1 MKGSAFTVGVEEE
14 YQLVHP
20 DGYALK
26 GRAPELLLN
35 GEPAREEY
43 QRTMVEVAT
52 PVCANAL
59 EAVRRI
65 RERRAQVARLAAQH
79 GLVIAASGLHPV
91 GPYPAEQVSDV
102 AHYRRI
108 AEEGGAPMRELHI
121 FGMHVHVAVPD
132 AEAAV
137 RAMCGAAPYIPHLLA
152 PSCSSP
158 FHKAEDTGFE
168 SFRTML
174 RGMWPRV
181 GPPLPVATAGEYTRL
196 VRMLDSEN
204 LPAGESPIAWDIRPS
219 QRFPTVEFR
228 FFDACPSLETAA
240 LLIAMARAL
249 TVMYHDRPPPQPSG
263 LEQQL
268 LLENRWRAARYGLD
282 ARFFRLDPLTGE
294 ERSARDSIAAL
305 IDRLGPIAERIGDGP
320 ILASAARVLQQGTAA
335 AAMRR
340 VFEETGSYPE
350 VARWV
355 VERTMEGIAAEPET
369 PRGDVGGDVRG
380 DVGGDIAG
388 AKAA

>member
-1 MKGSAFTVGVEEE
+1 MDEAAFTVGVEEE

-20 DGYALK
+20 DGYELQ
-26 GRAPELLLN
+26 GRAPAILET
-35 GEPAREEY
+35 GDPVKEEF
-43 QRTMVEVAT
+43 QRTMVEVTTSISAS
-52 PVCANAL
+52 AL
-59 EAVRRI
+59 EAAQQI
-65 RERRAQVARLAAQH
+65 RARRARVARLAAEH
-79 GLVIAASGLHPV
+79 GITVAASGLHPV

-158 FHKAEDTGFE
+158 FHRGEDTGFE
-168 SFRTML
+168 SFRTIL
-174 RGMWPRV
+174 RGMSPRV
-181 GPPLPVATAGEYTRL
+181 GPPLPVATAREYGRL
-196 VRMLDSEN
+196 VRMLCTEGHRSAD
-204 LPAGESPIAWDIRPS
+204 ESPIAWDIRPS

-228 FFDACPSLETAA
+228 FFDCCPSIETAT

-268 LLENRWRAARYGLD
+268 LIENRWRAARYGIE

-294 ERSARDSIAAL
+294 ERGARDLIVAL
-305 IDRLGPIAERIGDGP
+305 IDRLGPIAERLGDGP
-320 ILASAARVLQQGTAA
+320 VLAGAARVLEQGTAS

-350 VARWV
+350 VVRWV
-355 VERTMEGIAAEPET
+355 VERTLEDTAEPGAR
-369 PRGDVGGDVRG
+369 RGDVEGGA
-380 DVGGDIAG
+380 AG

>member
-1 MKGSAFTVGVEEE
+1 MNGAAFTVGVEEE
-14 YQLVHP
+14 FQLVQP
-20 DGYALK
+20 DGYELK
-26 GRAPELLLN
+26 GRAPELLAD
-35 GEPAREEY
+35 GDPAKEEF

-52 PVCANAL
+52 PVCANAAD
-59 EAVRRI
+59 AVRRI
-65 RERRAQVARLAAQH
+65 RERRARVARLAAEH

-137 RAMCGAAPYIPHLLA
+137 RAMSGAAPYIPYLLA

-158 FHKAEDTGFE
+158 FHKGEDTGFA
-168 SFRTML
+168 SFRTLL
-174 RGMWPRV
+174 RGMSPRV

-196 VRMLDSEN
+196 IRMLGAEN
-204 LPAGESPIAWDIRPS
+204 RPPGESPIAWDIRPS
-219 QRFPTVEFR
+219 QRYPTVEFR
-228 FFDACPSLETAA
+228 FFDACPQVETAA

-249 TVMYHDRPPPQPSG
+249 TVMYHDRPAPQPSG

-268 LLENRWRAARYGLD
+268 MLENRWRAARYGLD

-294 ERSARDSIAAL
+294 ERSARDAIAAL

-320 ILASAARVLQQGTAA
+320 ILAAAARVLQRGTAA
-335 AAMRR
+335 DEMRR
-340 VFEETGSYPE
+340 IFEDTGSYPD
-350 VARWV
+350 VVRWV
-355 VERTMEGIAAEPET
+355 VERTMEGAAEPESHES
-369 PRGDVGGDVRG
+369 PRGDVGGDV
-380 DVGGDIAG
+380 AG